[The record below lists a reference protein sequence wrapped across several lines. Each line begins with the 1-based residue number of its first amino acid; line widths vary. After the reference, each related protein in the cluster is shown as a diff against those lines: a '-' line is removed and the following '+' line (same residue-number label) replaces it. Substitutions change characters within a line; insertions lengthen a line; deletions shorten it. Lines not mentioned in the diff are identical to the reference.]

1 LVSTFASSIRVQSNG
16 VRQRCEQRRLHG
28 EGFPDRLHTPTD
40 VTVVVFRHRRGDER
54 VEVIEGGQ
62 GGDRDEV
69 AAAEP
74 ADLTLHPTLLMGA
87 VDPWQAEE
95 RVEQVMG
102 PQGDEPLVD
111 DPLAAHHHPQDRR
124 LEVVVADQP
133 ARHPTEVSERERVA
147 LQERLLA

>member
-1 LVSTFASSIRVQSNG
+1 MRLGVDLRLEHPGAVERL

-62 GGDRDEV
+62 GGDRDKV

-87 VDPWQAEE
+87 VDPWQQKNESN
-95 RVEQVMG
+95 R
-102 PQGDEPLVD
+102 
-111 DPLAAHHHPQDRR
+111 
-124 LEVVVADQP
+124 
-133 ARHPTEVSERERVA
+133 
-147 LQERLLA
+147 